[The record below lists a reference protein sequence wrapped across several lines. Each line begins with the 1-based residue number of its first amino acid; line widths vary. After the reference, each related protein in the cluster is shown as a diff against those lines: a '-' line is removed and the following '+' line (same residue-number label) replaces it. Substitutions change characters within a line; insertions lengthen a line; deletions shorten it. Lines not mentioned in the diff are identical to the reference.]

1 MSQIIQSQRIARI
14 VLMMKVI
21 KKTVILKQVRQRIN
35 LQKTVIQRIVTKM
48 AIRIVTK
55 TKIQMNKKIIWFSKK
70 FRKIVYS

>member
-1 MSQIIQSQRIARI
+1 MPQPSY
-14 VLMMKVI
+14 L
-21 KKTVILKQVRQRIN
+21 TVYNFSKF

>member
-55 TKIQMNKKIIWFSKK
+55 MKIQMNKKIIWFSKK